1 MSFRKNSFQQMSFSD
16 TLFGLT
22 AREQKALE
30 NSWAEVFAKEVFPT
44 IDETPFAV
52 LYSDKASRPNTP
64 VNVIIGALILKE
76 LFNLS
81 DDEVVEDLL
90 LDPRFQYALHTTSFE
105 EQPISDK
112 TLTRF
117 RLRCYDY
124 EALHGIDLYHGCVT
138 ELAEVTAKLMK
149 IDGRIRRMDSLM
161 VESNIRTTGNSFVK
175 E

>member
-1 MSFRKNSFQQMSFSD
+1 MSFSD

-30 NSWAEVFAKEVFPT
+30 NSWAEVFVKEVFPT

-90 LDPRFQYALHTTSFE
+90 LDPRFQYALHTTSFDD
-105 EQPISDK
+105 QPFSERSVS
-112 TLTRF
+112 RF
-117 RLRCYDY
+117 RSRLAAY
-124 EALHGIDLYHGCVT
+124 ELVT
-138 ELAEVTAKLMK
+138 GES
-149 IDGRIRRMDSLM
+149 IMDA
-161 VESNIRTTGNSFVK
+161 
-175 E
+175 